1 MKMYHVFTGG
11 SKFGPIS
18 EADLKAMFPDGK
30 ANPQDLCWTEGM
42 SNWIPVIDVIGPM
55 LNSSPTPPPLPPP
68 PPPPPP
74 TVVNGRPPYIAYSE
88 VPFYRKQWFFWVMYF
103 TITPVALGLLLFGE
117 VYYQKKGKIKKFGL
131 ANKILA
137 GILSIILMTRIWG
150 SFSDPMGTKT
160 PRFPAVDPKESGSSS
175 STHAALSEQDD
186 FGGYRKYERVR
197 WDVNISG
204 PIGEHLGNYHI
215 SGVVIGGGNG
225 ILEVMV
231 ESLVPPSGGNR
242 IMGLTPPYRVGD
254 VVPLDLRKL
263 HR

>member
-1 MKMYHVFTGG
+1 
-11 SKFGPIS
+11 
-18 EADLKAMFPDGK
+18 MFANGK
-30 ANPQDLCWTEGM
+30 ANPQDLCWTDGM
-42 SNWIPVIDVIGPM
+42 SNWMPVIDVIGPM

-68 PPPPPP
+68 PPPPNALPP
-74 TVVNGRPPYIAYSE
+74 TVVTGRPPYAAYSE

-103 TITPVALGLLLFGE
+103 TITPVALGILIFGE

-131 ANKILA
+131 ANKIVA
-137 GILSIILMTRIWG
+137 GILGVILMTKTWG
-150 SFSDPMGTKT
+150 SFSDPIETKT
-160 PRFPAVDPKESGSSS
+160 PRFPAVEPIESDSYTAS
-175 STHAALSEQDD
+175 AALTEEDL
-186 FGGYRKYERVR
+186 GGYRKYDRVS

-204 PIGEHLGNYHI
+204 PSGREHLGNYHI

-242 IMGLTPPYRVGD
+242 VVGLTPPYRVGD

>member
-1 MKMYHVFTGG
+1 MYYVSTGG
-11 SKFGPIS
+11 AEMGPIS
-18 EADLKAMFPDGK
+18 KADLRAMFPDGK

-42 SNWIPVIDVIGPM
+42 NDWMPVNDVIGPVR
-55 LNSSPTPPPLPPP
+55 NSSPPP

-74 TVVNGRPPYIAYSE
+74 ETLPPTVVTGGPPYAAYSE

-103 TITPVALGLLLFGE
+103 TITPAALGLLLFGE

-131 ANKILA
+131 ANKIVA
-137 GILSIILMTRIWG
+137 GILGVILMTRIWG
-150 SFSDPMGTKT
+150 SFSDPMETKT
-160 PRFPAVDPKESGSSS
+160 PRFPAVEPMESDSSS
-175 STHAALSEQDD
+175 LTYAALTEQDD

-204 PIGEHLGNYHI
+204 PGGREHLGNYHI

-242 IMGLTPPYRVGD
+242 VVGLTPPYRVGD